1 MKAKAGMKPSN
12 VTQVGAFDLPRCEQA
27 SSLHLIQPVSERISR
42 FPSTRYYGS
51 KRKLLGWMYGHLGP
65 LRFDS
70 ALDAFGGTGSVS
82 LLFQAMNKRV
92 TYHDG
97 FRFNED
103 VARTVL
109 AAKPALTRYEIEE
122 LLAAVEPRS
131 GVITQHFTDIFFK
144 EEENSWLDGCIT
156 ILDEKCGTLETRSLL
171 RFLIYQACLKKRP
184 FNLFH
189 RANLSLRTKAG
200 VKRTFGNAVTWERS
214 FSHHAL
220 QAYDELVRT
229 SEGKKQPA
237 VILPA
242 GDASDIQ
249 PGYDLVYIDPPY
261 INCEDRY
268 NRDDYWRRY
277 HFLEGLAVY
286 DKWAGSIDLASDIRL
301 SKPSPWFAEWSRKKT
316 FKDRLFA
323 FIDSHRKS
331 IVVLSYISNAAPSEA
346 ELLNYFESKFAQ
358 VSVHSAAHHHAL
370 SKTQK
375 RELLLIG
382 IPK

>member
-1 MKAKAGMKPSN
+1 MRAISIGRATEVN
-12 VTQVGAFDLPRCEQA
+12 AQTVGLGA
-27 SSLHLIQPVSERISR
+27 SLHVIQPVPDRIAQ

-65 LRFDS
+65 LRFDTV
-70 ALDAFGGTGSVS
+70 LDAFGGTGSVS

-103 VARTVL
+103 VARSVL
-109 AAKPALTRYEIEE
+109 SAKPALTKPVVEAT
-122 LLAAVEPRS
+122 LAAVKPRS
-131 GVITQHFTDIFFK
+131 GVVSQHFSDIFFK
-144 EEENSWLDGCIT
+144 AEENAWLDGFMAT
-156 ILDEKCGTLETRSLL
+156 LDAEQKAPEARALL
-171 RFLIYQACLKKRP
+171 RYLVYQACLKKRP

-189 RANLSLRTKAG
+189 RANLNLRTNDG
-200 VKRTFGNAVTWERS
+200 IERSFGNAVTWERS
-214 FSHHAL
+214 FDHHAL
-220 QAYDELVRT
+220 QAYDELARAPA
-229 SEGKKQPA
+229 EGRQPVA
-237 VILPA
+237 ILPA
-242 GDASDIQ
+242 GDASDIK

-277 HFLEGLAVY
+277 HFLEGLARY
-286 DKWAGSIDLASDIRL
+286 DQWSGLIDLASDIRL
-301 SKPSPWFAEWSRKKT
+301 SSPLPWFAAWGRKGT

-323 FIDSHRKS
+323 FIDSHRTS
-331 IVVLSYISNAAPSEA
+331 IVVLSYVSDAVPSEG
-346 ELLNYFESKFAQ
+346 ELLSHFESRFAQ

-382 IPK
+382 VPK